1 MFHVK
6 QNKYDVI
13 VVGGGHAGVEA
24 SLVTKR
30 LGMKILLITISKESI
45 ARMSCNPSIGGLAK
59 SHLVSEID
67 VLGGEMAKAID
78 ETGLQFKIL
87 NTSKGRAV
95 WSLRAQADKHKY
107 AEYMQNTL
115 QSENVNILEDVVVGV
130 EVNNSK
136 I

>member
-59 SHLVSEID
+59 SHLVTEID

-78 ETGLQFKIL
+78 KTGLQFKML
-87 NTSKGRAV
+87 NKSKGRAV
-95 WSLRAQADKHKY
+95 WALRAQADKHKY
-107 AEYMQNTL
+107 SAYMQNIL
-115 QSENVNILEDVVVGV
+115 SKENVDVLEDVVIGV
-130 EVNNSK
+130 KTDNSE
-136 I
+136 